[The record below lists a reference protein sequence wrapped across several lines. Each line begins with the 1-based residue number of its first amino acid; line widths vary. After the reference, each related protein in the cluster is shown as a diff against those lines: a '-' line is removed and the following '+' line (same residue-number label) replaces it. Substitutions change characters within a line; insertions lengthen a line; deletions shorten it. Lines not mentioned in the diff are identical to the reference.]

1 MGKKILIIE
10 DSTEIREN
18 TAELLELSGYDVEVA
33 ADGIEGVRKAKATLP
48 DLVIC
53 DIMMPHLDGFG
64 VLQVFS
70 TQPNLAKIPFI
81 FLTAKTDRSDMRKGM
96 EMGAD
101 DYLTKPFQEVELLRA
116 IESRLRKKDYQIFE
130 AQVDIRNS
138 DLELVNEAIGFLDF
152 EHFQGD
158 KKSQIFQKKNTIYS
172 EGDSA
177 MRVYYLQQGKVKTF
191 HTNQEGKYFITSF
204 INEGD
209 FFGFVDILENQ
220 HYRESAE
227 ALEDCKVLS
236 FSAADFNQLLKTN
249 IHLEIH
255 FRKALTAYLIKNEQ
269 ILFSMAYQSLRK
281 RVALALYDL
290 ALTYGNDSD
299 NIISI
304 RLSREDLASRVGTAT
319 ESVIRTLSDFKKE
332 GLIEI
337 KGSEM
342 TLINVKGLRDLK
354 Y

>member
-172 EGDSA
+172 EGDSP